1 MLKPSFLYIN
11 IIICSWVLCVP
22 GFCSLQNF
30 FGKSIQSLI
39 ENAEICSEKG
49 DFQQSAHIWKTILEK
64 LDIEKNPDQ
73 ILNAAIHIADAYK
86 KLGYHQKAVNIIQE
100 YESVA
105 EKNPQSAQTILF
117 YNAASDI
124 FASLGKRDES
134 IDYLQKAA
142 KNVRMTK
149 DAYLLIKIILNMSIT
164 YKNYNYFGEAKAGL
178 EQCLNLI
185 EQLNN
190 KEEIKILKPKI
201 LVELV
206 RIKFRWDE
214 YSQDEVVKALDE
226 AHKEINK
233 MSDCHDKAGF
243 LISIS
248 SLVQEMMKTFPE
260 AKHYLIRIVHKAL
273 TDANKIAQKFSNKRL
288 ISLCAGQLAGIY
300 EINNNFK
307 QALKLTRKA
316 IFYAGNSNPDILYC
330 WEWQLGRLFKATGQI
345 DSAVESYSKAI
356 STLNPIRNEITVG
369 YRNNI
374 DIFNLKIKPV
384 YLGLAEL
391 LLEQA
396 ESIKQFDNSRQ
407 KKYQEVIDVMDLLK
421 KAELQDFFED
431 ECLAH
436 SSSSASKIS
445 YTVHQNA
452 AIIYPIP
459 FPKKLVLL
467 IILPNGIRQVI
478 VNVGSSQLMASVLR
492 YRRHLQTRSENLF
505 MTSGPKLYRYLISP
519 MKHLLDEQNIDTLI
533 IAPDGALRL
542 IPFATLYDGR
552 KFLIESYA
560 IATIPAFGLT
570 DMKPAKLEN
579 AEILLGGLS
588 EARMGHIPLPNVKVE
603 LQSIHNIM
611 NASTLLQNKN
621 FTIENLTYVF
631 NNQAYA
637 IVHFATHGVFGGTS
651 DTSYILTYN
660 NMLKMGYLETLLKMG
675 RFRKQ
680 KVELLT
686 FSACQTAMGND
697 RAALGLAGVA
707 VKAGVRSVIATLWY
721 VDDEAS
727 AAILKEFYHQIHKSS
742 GTTKSKALQ
751 KAQSTLINDIYYW
764 HPNYWGPFMLIGN
777 WL

>member
-1 MLKPSFLYIN
+1 MPN
-11 IIICSWVLCVP
+11 NP
-22 GFCSLQNF
+22 GKL
-30 FGKSIQSLI
+30 IQSLI
-39 ENAEICSEKG
+39 ENAEKYSEKG
-49 DFQQSAHIWKTILEK
+49 DFHQAALIWKTILEK

-73 ILNAAIHIADAYK
+73 VLNAAIHIADAYK

-100 YESVA
+100 YESISN
-105 EKNPQSAQTILF
+105 KNPQSAQTILF

-124 FASLGKRDES
+124 FASLGERDKS
-134 IDYLQKAA
+134 ILYLQKAA
-142 KNVRMTK
+142 QNARMTK
-149 DAYLLIKIILNMSIT
+149 DAYLLINILLNMSII
-164 YKNYNYFGEAKAGL
+164 YKNYHYFGEAQAGL
-178 EQCLNLI
+178 QQCLNLI
-185 EQLNN
+185 GQLNN
-190 KEEIKILKPKI
+190 KKEVEKFKPKI

-214 YSQDEVVKALDE
+214 YSQEEVLKALDKT
-226 AHKEINK
+226 HKEINK
-233 MSDCHDKAGF
+233 MSECHDKAGL
-243 LISIS
+243 LISICT
-248 SLVQEMMKTFPE
+248 LAQEMMTPFSD
-260 AKHYLIRIVHKAL
+260 AKQYLIHLIHKGL
-273 TDANKIAQKFSNKRL
+273 TDANRIAQKFSNKRL

-300 EINNNFK
+300 EIDKNYEQSF
-307 QALKLTRKA
+307 KLTRKA
-316 IFYAGNSNPDILYC
+316 IFYAGNNNPDILYC
-330 WEWQLGRLFKATGQI
+330 WEWQLGRLFKATGQV

-369 YRNNI
+369 HRNNI
-374 DIFNLKIKPV
+374 DIFNYRIKPV

-396 ESIKQFDNSRQ
+396 ESTKQFEKSRQ
-407 KKYQEVIDVMDLLK
+407 NKYKEVIDVMDLLK

-436 SSSSASKIS
+436 SSSSDSKVS
-445 YTVHQNA
+445 YTVNQNT
-452 AIIYPIP
+452 AIIYPITLL
-459 FPKKLVLL
+459 KKLVLL
-467 IILPNGIRQVI
+467 IILPNGIRQI
-478 VNVGSSQLMASVLR
+478 TVNVGSSQLMSSVLL
-492 YRRHLQTRSENLF
+492 YRRHLQTRAENLF
-505 MTSGPKLYRYLISP
+505 MESGPKLYRYLISP
-519 MKHLLDEQNIDTLI
+519 MKHLLDEQNIDTII

-542 IPFATLYDGR
+542 IPFATLYDG
-552 KFLIESYA
+552 KNFLIESYA
-560 IATIPAFGLT
+560 LATIPAFGLT
-570 DMKPAKLEN
+570 DMKPAKLEH
-579 AEILLGGLS
+579 AEVLLGGLS

-603 LQSIHNIM
+603 LQVIQNIM
-611 NASTLLQNKN
+611 TASTLLQNKK
-621 FTIENLTYVF
+621 FTIENLTYAF
-631 NNQAYA
+631 NNKAYA

-660 NMLKMGYLETLLKMG
+660 NLLKMGYLETLLKVG

-727 AAILKEFYHQIHKSS
+727 AAIVKEFYHHIHDSS
-742 GTTKSKALQ
+742 AITKSKALQ
-751 KAQSTLINDIYYW
+751 KAQRTLVNDMYYW